1 MAVSSVAGLVQAK
14 VAALG
19 DLLPDDPPMSTLRR
33 TRCRQ
38 LMPNGSD
45 SQDRLPSIPSAMG
58 LQVRVRPFRRNAAIS
73 ADYGQAPPDAF
84 GLGGRLDGSIHLAID
99 LSFLVPYS

>member
-1 MAVSSVAGLVQAK
+1 
-14 VAALG
+14 
-19 DLLPDDPPMSTLRR
+19 
-33 TRCRQ
+33 
-38 LMPNGSD
+38 
-45 SQDRLPSIPSAMG
+45 MG
-58 LQVRVRPFRRNAAIS
+58 LQVRVRPFRRIAAIS